1 MQESSI
7 PENHS
12 QKETILSTKCRFLLW
27 SCVVIHISVII
38 GIVAVV
44 ISIRY
49 QSSFSSNSINYGS
62 DIPCNPLKFS
72 DYTSYPTGSLP
83 WSISNGYL
91 DGDSFLD
98 IVVVNN
104 NDTIISIYYGF
115 GNGTFQTQKLY
126 DTVYDVS
133 YVAVRDMNNDNKSD
147 IILTYTTSNQIAIL
161 INNGNQNFNSPIT
174 YPVGNFPFWIDVS
187 DFNKNN
193 LLDVIVVNDRD
204 ASVTILY
211 DYYNLLFSYSETYPV
226 GNDVTAVSVA
236 DFNND
241 SYPDFVTTDYS
252 DNTISLYIN
261 PKNGIF

>member
-1 MQESSI
+1 MQEPSI
-7 PENHS
+7 EEDRS
-12 QKETILSTKCRFLLW
+12 EKESILSTKCRFLLW
-27 SCVVIHISVII
+27 SCVIIPISIMI
-38 GIVAVV
+38 SIVAVV
-44 ISIRY
+44 IFIRY
-49 QSSFSSNSINYGS
+49 QSSFSSNN
-62 DIPCNPLKFS
+62 IPCNPLKFS
-72 DYTSYPTGSLP
+72 DYRSYPAGSDP

-91 DGDSFLD
+91 DEDSFLD
-98 IVVVNN
+98 IVVANTF
-104 NDTIISIYYGF
+104 DPTISIYYGF
-115 GNGTFQTQKLY
+115 GNGTFQSQKLY
-126 DTVYDVS
+126 TTNHHVF

-147 IILTYTTSNQIAIL
+147 IILTYSTLNQIAIL

-211 DYYNLLFSYSETYPV
+211 DYYNLSFSFSETYPC
-226 GNDVTAVSVA
+226 GDDVTAVSVA

-261 PKNGIF
+261 PKNGIFKN